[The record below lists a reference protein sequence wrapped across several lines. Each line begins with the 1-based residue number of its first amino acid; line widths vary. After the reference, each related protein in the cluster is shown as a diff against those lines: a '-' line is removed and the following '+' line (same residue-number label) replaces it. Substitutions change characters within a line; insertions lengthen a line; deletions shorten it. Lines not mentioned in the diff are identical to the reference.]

1 VRQDGRDTDR
11 DREYGS
17 TAAHQNL
24 RKNSGK
30 AFPWRRSSVSVLA
43 GMVSGGRSGSAV
55 AALDWNF
62 SRNFSRRSL
71 LQGGHFACRTR
82 H

>member
-1 VRQDGRDTDR
+1 LV
-11 DREYGS
+11 
-17 TAAHQNL
+17 
-24 RKNSGK
+24 
-30 AFPWRRSSVSVLA
+30 
-43 GMVSGGRSGSAV
+43 
-55 AALDWNF
+55 WNF